1 MFKDVPMVGKFSPK
15 NLGNISLCVAGGG
28 FIVLVLIL
36 HFRLVEGTA
45 AQLLIILTAA
55 FEAGTA
61 GALADWFAVRALF
74 QKIPI
79 PLMERHT
86 NIIVESR
93 QRLTNVIAKVT
104 TTHLLTKE
112 SIGEM
117 FKDVQFSSRIMDLL
131 KRLDGKDKG
140 LWFRIKLGALKY
152 IGKGVLVDATI
163 QQKID
168 DAGKEYLKD
177 FIHNN
182 PDKIENKVRENIEKL
197 TDDELVELIEDNVG
211 DELQYIRLN
220 GAIVGGFAG
229 LVFGII
235 RAFII

>member
-1 MFKDVPMVGKFSPK
+1 MVGKFSPK

-74 QKIPI
+74 QEIPI
-79 PLMERHT
+79 PFMKKHT
-86 NIIVESR
+86 NIIVNRREE
-93 QRLTNVIAKVT
+93 LTNAIAEMVQ
-104 TTHLLTKE
+104 HLLTKE

-117 FKDVQFSSRIMDLL
+117 FKDVQFSSKIMDLL
-131 KRLDGKDKG
+131 KKVNGKDKG
-140 LWFRIKLGALKY
+140 LWFRIKLGTLKY
-152 IGKGVLVDATI
+152 IGKGFLADDTI

-168 DAGKEYLKD
+168 DEGKEYLKD

-182 PDKIENKVRENIEKL
+182 PDKIKNEVRKNIKKL
-197 TDDELVELIEDNVG
+197 TDDELVELIEDKVG

-235 RAFII
+235 RTFIM